1 MALHGTY
8 YAAAVD
14 ATDYIQEMG
23 IKLTYSI
30 GAVHLKNAFTPSS
43 AHSAF
48 LRRNAKDLPPQLRA
62 LAILLPRRGYAT
74 GTSTHNGGDSGFPPP
89 GFSAE
94 QAQKP
99 LPPHGSKNSSPSKVA
114 SDAASSIRE
123 QTTAGK
129 VERGVTGVEKTKAME
144 DRSLDELGADKV
156 ASAKAEEKKLTDHKK
171 EQPKLSLWDKVKREV
186 QHYWDGTK
194 LLATEVRIS
203 TKLAL
208 KMAAGYELSRREN
221 RQLQRTVQDLGR
233 LVPFSV
239 FVIVPFAELLLPVAL
254 KVFPNLLPSTYEGQT
269 SKDKKA
275 NHLRTTRKEVSN
287 FLRDTLKE
295 TGLPVSAVNAQK
307 EEFTDFFRKVRA
319 TGESPTHAD
328 VVKVCKIF
336 KDDLTLDNL
345 SRPQLVGMTKYMNLN
360 AFGTDM
366 MLRYQIRHR
375 MRQIKRDDRAISF
388 EGVDT
393 LSVPELQM
401 ACASRGLRTHG
412 MSPGR
417 LRDDLQMWLDL
428 RLKYGVPSTLLVLSN
443 AFMYTQGKDSEIASQ
458 IDALQA
464 VLSSIPEELFHE
476 IELEVHNAEGAATNK
491 QRLEVLKEQQDLI
504 EEENEQNEENG
515 DSGRSTPKD
524 NENIDEEDQ
533 RKANAKAEQEKE
545 QGPTNEA
552 AAVVERDADEVVKE
566 EKQEKTEKTSKE

>member
-1 MALHGTY
+1 M
-8 YAAAVD
+8 
-14 ATDYIQEMG
+14 
-23 IKLTYSI
+23 
-30 GAVHLKNAFTPSS
+30 FTPSA
-43 AHSAF
+43 AHSAY
-48 LRRNAKDLPPQLRA
+48 LRRNARDLPPQIQA
-62 LAILLPRRGYAT
+62 LAILLPRHGYAT
-74 GTSTHNGGDSGFPPP
+74 DTSTSGGAPVGFPPP
-89 GFSAE
+89 GFNAE
-94 QAQKP
+94 EAKRP
-99 LPPHGSKNSSPSKVA
+99 LPPDESKKA
-114 SDAASSIRE
+114 SESTAASEAVSE
-123 QTTAGK
+123 TASSVTGQTTAGK
-129 VERGVTGVEKTKAME
+129 VEGGVTGVPKTKAME
-144 DRSLDELGADKV
+144 DRSLNELV
-156 ASAKAEEKKLTDHKK
+156 AQKAAAAKAEEKKLGETKK
-171 EQPKLSLWDKVKREV
+171 EEVKLSIWGKVKREAH
-186 QHYWDGTK
+186 HYWDGTK

-203 TKLAL
+203 TKLAV

-254 KVFPNLLPSTYEGQT
+254 RLFPNLLPSTYEGQT

-275 NHLRTTRKEVSN
+275 SHLRTTRKEVSS

-295 TGLPVSAVNAQK
+295 TGLPISTVNAQK
-307 EEFTDFFRKVRA
+307 EEFTNFFRKVRA
-319 TGESPTHAD
+319 TGESPTQAD

-388 EGVDT
+388 EGVDS

-443 AFMYTQGKDSEIASQ
+443 AFMYTQGKDSEMASQ
-458 IDALQA
+458 IDSLQA
-464 VLSSIPEELFHE
+464 VLASIPEELFHE

-504 EEENEQNEENG
+504 EEENEQTEENG
-515 DSGRSTPKD
+515 GTANANPKD
-524 NENIDEEDQ
+524 DENIDEEDQ
-533 RKANAKAEQEKE
+533 RKASAKAEQEKD
-545 QGPTNEA
+545 QSQTNDAEEA
-552 AAVVERDADEVVKE
+552 QKDAVEAEKE
-566 EKQEKTEKTSKE
+566 ESSAKKQPERRE